1 MIAQISVSWNE
12 KYEHDGFLFFA
23 QRIVEMLDYMTVD
36 IYRAPLLNTSR
47 LIDEYLRICHGAAK
61 PYHLEEV
68 YNEFSHSFKNDIVI
82 QYKLGEDRIQQ
93 IVNRI
98 NRFPDKR
105 QQTMEYL
112 CHAVAD
118 HYLTWTKEYIEH
130 IVPQNNQ
137 KRKIERAIRCFIP
150 ELLRCG
156 YSRDDIYHSAK
167 QLLTEETNPIDSLSK
182 FLQQYNRK
190 AKTYCVYLGLSDRMQ
205 VFKDILAARLGISFD
220 DDGNF
225 SKMEIWRGYCV
236 IKISDIKAL
245 DASNAANEPFERIE
259 LFTTF
264 YQYFGNYGGNLIQN
278 KVLTISEDGYERK
291 LVVNRGK
298 YKSIEDDN
306 PPKIGEMSEAVV
318 TNLIRGARCSM
329 PQLKKIV
336 KLHNR
341 AISSNGLEN
350 GFLNMWSIMEMIC
363 VSNPDGSKIEQVK
376 SVAVPILKRDY
387 LPVLFNDITDNLK
400 RILEPNAYRSLIES
414 ITDGAKDYEKIAC
427 LILLPKYS
435 EKLDIFVDCLVNYP
449 VLRTRML
456 NLHDDC
462 QTRNELNN
470 LTDRYA
476 QRISWHLYRI
486 YRARNSI
493 VHSGKKPS
501 DLKDLGEHL
510 HAYVD
515 SLVNEVIIKLSTDS
529 LCHISNVLVDSEL
542 KQEVYDEYFKESMP
556 IDADGIK
563 LIFSQMESWT
573 DC

>member
-118 HYLTWTKEYIEH
+118 H
-130 IVPQNNQ
+130 
-137 KRKIERAIRCFIP
+137 
-150 ELLRCG
+150 
-156 YSRDDIYHSAK
+156 
-167 QLLTEETNPIDSLSK
+167 
-182 FLQQYNRK
+182 
-190 AKTYCVYLGLSDRMQ
+190 
-205 VFKDILAARLGISFD
+205 
-220 DDGNF
+220 
-225 SKMEIWRGYCV
+225 
-236 IKISDIKAL
+236 
-245 DASNAANEPFERIE
+245 
-259 LFTTF
+259 
-264 YQYFGNYGGNLIQN
+264 
-278 KVLTISEDGYERK
+278 YERK

>member
-1 MIAQISVSWNE
+1 
-12 KYEHDGFLFFA
+12 
-23 QRIVEMLDYMTVD
+23 
-36 IYRAPLLNTSR
+36 
-47 LIDEYLRICHGAAK
+47 
-61 PYHLEEV
+61 
-68 YNEFSHSFKNDIVI
+68 
-82 QYKLGEDRIQQ
+82 
-93 IVNRI
+93 
-98 NRFPDKR
+98 
-105 QQTMEYL
+105 
-112 CHAVAD
+112 
-118 HYLTWTKEYIEH
+118 
-130 IVPQNNQ
+130 
-137 KRKIERAIRCFIP
+137 
-150 ELLRCG
+150 
-156 YSRDDIYHSAK
+156 
-167 QLLTEETNPIDSLSK
+167 
-182 FLQQYNRK
+182 
-190 AKTYCVYLGLSDRMQ
+190 
-205 VFKDILAARLGISFD
+205 
-220 DDGNF
+220 
-225 SKMEIWRGYCV
+225 MEIWRGYCV

-245 DASNAANEPFERIE
+245 DASNAANEAFERIE

-350 GFLNMWSIMEMIC
+350 EFLNMWSIMEMIC

>member
-93 IVNRI
+93 IVNRL

-137 KRKIERAIRCFIP
+137 KRKIERAIRCFI
-150 ELLRCG
+150 
-156 YSRDDIYHSAK
+156 
-167 QLLTEETNPIDSLSK
+167 
-182 FLQQYNRK
+182 
-190 AKTYCVYLGLSDRMQ
+190 
-205 VFKDILAARLGISFD
+205 
-220 DDGNF
+220 
-225 SKMEIWRGYCV
+225 
-236 IKISDIKAL
+236 
-245 DASNAANEPFERIE
+245 
-259 LFTTF
+259 
-264 YQYFGNYGGNLIQN
+264 
-278 KVLTISEDGYERK
+278 SEDGHERK

-400 RILEPNAYRSLIES
+400 RILEPDAYRSLIES

-476 QRISWHLYRI
+476 QRTSWHLYRI